1 MPLILEVL
9 AHSGAGRWPAR
20 EVPSK
25 SFCMLNRTETVTTPR
40 EGEFRRELGLIDA
53 SAIVAGSMIGS
64 GIFIVSADVARTVGS
79 PGWLLV
85 VWVLNAVITFLGALA
100 YGELAAMMP
109 RAGGQY
115 VYLREA
121 YSPLLGFLYGWTLFL
136 VIQSG
141 TIAAVAV
148 AFAKFLGVLVPW
160 VSAEYTL
167 LQIGAISL
175 STQQLLA
182 IAVLALLTWSNSRGI
197 REGKIIQ
204 NVFTFA
210 KVVTLLALIALGLFV
225 ARNSEA
231 VTANLASLWGETP
244 VSLSFLM
251 LVGAAMVGPLFSSDA
266 WNNVTF
272 TAGEV
277 KNPRRTLPLS
287 LLGGTGLVM
296 LLYCLTN
303 VAYLCLLPLTGSP
316 TGETAVERGIQY
328 AAEDRVA
335 TAAAYMI
342 FGTDAAAIMACAIMV
357 STFGCL
363 NGLILSGPRL
373 YYAMAQDRL
382 FFARTGHL
390 NAAGVPASG
399 LWLQMAWASV
409 LTLSG
414 TYGNL
419 LDYVILAALLFYVLT
434 VVGLFILRRT
444 RPDAER
450 PYRAYG
456 YPWLPAIYVLI
467 AAAIMLD
474 LLFVK
479 PAYTWPGLLIVLT
492 GVPVYFLWKR

>member
-1 MPLILEVL
+1 MASPTESVTV
-9 AHSGAGRWPAR
+9 AH
-20 EVPSK
+20 
-25 SFCMLNRTETVTTPR
+25 
-40 EGEFRRELGLIDA
+40 EGTFRRELGLIDA

-64 GIFIVSADVARTVGS
+64 GIFIVSADVARTVDS
-79 PGWLLV
+79 AGWLLL
-85 VWVLNAVITFLGALA
+85 VWIVNALMTVLGALS

-160 VSAEYTL
+160 VSAEYGL
-167 LQIGAISL
+167 AHIGPVAL
-175 STQQLLA
+175 STQRLVA
-182 IAVLALLTWSNSRGI
+182 IAVIALLTWSNSRGV
-197 REGKIIQ
+197 REGKIVQ
-204 NVFTFA
+204 NLFTFA
-210 KVVTLLALIALGLFV
+210 KVGVLATLILLGLLF
-225 ARNSEA
+225 ARKAEA
-231 VTANLASLWGETP
+231 VTANLQNLWGETP
-244 VSLSFLM
+244 LSLGFLM
-251 LVGAAMVGPLFSSDA
+251 LVGGAMVGPLFSSDA

-277 KNPRRTLPLS
+277 KNPRRVLPLS

-303 VAYLCLLPLTGSP
+303 LAYLCLLPLAGSA
-316 TGETAVERGIQY
+316 TGETVAARGIQY

-335 TAAAYMI
+335 TATAYMI
-342 FGTDAAAIMACAIMV
+342 FGSSAASIMAGAIMV

-373 YYAMAQDRL
+373 YYAMARDRL
-382 FFARTGHL
+382 FFSRTGHL
-390 NAAGVPASG
+390 NPAGVPAGG
-399 LWLQMAWASV
+399 LWLQMAWASL

-419 LDYVILAALLFYVLT
+419 LDYVVFAALLFYVLT

-444 RPDAER
+444 RPEAER
-450 PYRAYG
+450 PYRVYG
-456 YPWLPAIYVLI
+456 YPWLPGLYVL
-467 AAAIMLD
+467 AASAIMLD

-492 GVPVYFLWKR
+492 GVPIYFLWRRRSAELVPAKQ